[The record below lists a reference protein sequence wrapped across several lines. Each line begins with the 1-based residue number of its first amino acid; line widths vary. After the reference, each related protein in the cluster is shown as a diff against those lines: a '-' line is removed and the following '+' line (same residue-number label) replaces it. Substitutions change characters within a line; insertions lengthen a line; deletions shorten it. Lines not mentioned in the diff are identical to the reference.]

1 MPDLKERSWRMRLAP
16 MRWMHRSIS
25 GLLMRLGQCT
35 LTRLYDLVL
44 GSTSLFPSDPPG
56 MPPDSPASC
65 WERAPSTFWLLL
77 SDVACG
83 GCDVW
88 FPVGRLGVATLL
100 SAAAGE
106 ADVAAV
112 KAAEEVVVVVV
123 VVSVSVSVYAA
134 AAAAAAGAVGALL
147 LGGVEEEVLLALF
160 AWVER
165 LVSMSIG
172 WRSSSAS
179 LSLILR

>member
-16 MRWMHRSIS
+16 MRWMQRSIS
-25 GLLMRLGQCT
+25 GLLMRLGQCI
-35 LTRLYDLVL
+35 LTRRYDLVL

-77 SDVACG
+77 SDGACG

-100 SAAAGE
+100 AAAAEE
-106 ADVAAV
+106 ADMAAV

-123 VVSVSVSVYAA
+123 VVSAEAA
-134 AAAAAAGAVGALL
+134 AVAAAAAAGAVGALL
-147 LGGVEEEVLLALF
+147 LGGEEEEVLLALL

-165 LVSMSIG
+165 FVSMSIG